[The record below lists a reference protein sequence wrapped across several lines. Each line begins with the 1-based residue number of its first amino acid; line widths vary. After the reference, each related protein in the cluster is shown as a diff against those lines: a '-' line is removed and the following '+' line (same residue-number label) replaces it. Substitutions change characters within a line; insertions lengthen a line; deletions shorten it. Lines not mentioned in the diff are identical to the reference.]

1 MEVRAYARHI
11 RTSPR
16 KIRLVIDAIRGKHV
30 DAALTQLRFLNK
42 GATLPVE
49 KLLRSAIANA
59 VHNFKL
65 SPSSLH
71 VKAITADGGPALK
84 RWRARAM
91 GRAAPILKRSAHISV
106 VLSDEP
112 PKAKKA

>member
-1 MEVRAYARHI
+1 MEVRAFARYI

-16 KIRLVIDAIRGKHV
+16 KIRLVIDAIRGKQV
-30 DAALTQLRFLNK
+30 DAALTQLRFLDK

-59 VHNFKL
+59 EHNFKL
-65 SPSSLH
+65 NPASLH
-71 VKAITADGGPALK
+71 VKAITADGGPMLK

-91 GRAAPILKRSAHISV
+91 GRAAPIQKRSSHISV

-112 PKAKKA
+112 AKAKKA